1 MNFADF
7 TNLFPVSKTLRF
19 ELIPQGKTLENIN
32 KSDIIDED
40 EHRDNSFSKAKKIID
55 EYHKCFIERVLCN
68 LKLPFEDNGELNSIT
83 ELYSLYRSKSTTDKT
98 SKKNYKDT
106 QTQLRRIIEKA
117 FESDPAYSSMDNKK
131 LISNYTIDFINSA
144 GGANLCGMTKDEAL
158 NIIKEF
164 DNFTTYFRG
173 YNKNRKNM
181 YSGDAKSTAIAFRII
196 NDNFPKFVDNIEAFN
211 KVAQTPEVQDNLKT
225 LYREFEEYLNV
236 ASINEIFTL
245 EYFNMVLSQSQI
257 DLYNGIIGGRTEK
270 DGRKIQGLNEYIHL

>member
-68 LKLPFEDNGELNSIT
+68 LKLPFEDNGEMNSIT

-106 QTQLRRIIEKA
+106 QTQLRRIIGKA
-117 FESDPAYSSMDNKK
+117 FESDPAYRSMDKEE
-131 LISNYTIDFINSA
+131 LISKYTIDFINSA

-164 DNFTTYFRG
+164 DKTEYRQLLDE
-173 YNKNRKNM
+173 
-181 YSGDAKSTAIAFRII
+181 SG
-196 NDNFPKFVDNIEAFN
+196 V
-211 KVAQTPEVQDNLKT
+211 
-225 LYREFEEYLNV
+225 
-236 ASINEIFTL
+236 
-245 EYFNMVLSQSQI
+245 VLSYICPLMYMNNPACASMPVITSSNKLRTYTSAKFYTEDEILDQI
-257 DLYNGIIGGRTEK
+257 CKEAK
-270 DGRKIQGLNEYIHL
+270 